1 MVNVP
6 VDVDVENMK
15 KPVVDIITLGCSKNL
30 VDSEKLIRQ
39 LELNGFSVTH
49 DAENPQG
56 EIAVINTCGFIGDAK
71 EESINMILEMAQ
83 RKVKGNLKQ
92 LIVMGCLSERYLH
105 ELEGELPEVDRFYGK
120 FDWERLITDLGKTYY
135 KESCNSRRITTPSHY
150 AYLKISEGCN
160 RTCSYCAIPIITGA
174 HKSRP
179 IEDILSEVEEL
190 VKQGVKEFQV
200 IAQELTYYGLDIY
213 KERKIAELVER
224 IAQTPG
230 VEWIRLHYAYPT
242 QFPMDL
248 LKVMAKYD
256 NVCKYLDIALQHCS
270 DNVLANMHRNIT
282 KEQTYTLLETIRKE
296 VPGIHIRTTLMV
308 GYPGETDEDFAE
320 LTDFIK
326 WAKFERMGAFAY
338 SEEDGTYA
346 SEHYTD
352 DVPEEVKQAR
362 LSKLMRVQQNIS
374 LAHQENKVGKQFKVI
389 IDRLEGDY
397 YIGRTEYDSPE
408 VDPEVLIRK
417 TDDQEL
423 QIGAFYNVKI
433 DSAEEFDLYAH
444 VV

>member
-1 MVNVP
+1 
-6 VDVDVENMK
+6 MK

-56 EIAVINTCGFIGDAK
+56 EIAIINTCGFIGDAK

-160 RTCSYCAIPIITGA
+160 RTCSYCAIPIITGS

-346 SEHYTD
+346 AEHYTD

-417 TDDQEL
+417 TDEQVL

>member
-1 MVNVP
+1 
-6 VDVDVENMK
+6 MK

-39 LELNGFSVTH
+39 LELNGFGVTH
-49 DAENPQG
+49 DAEDPQG
-56 EIAVINTCGFIGDAK
+56 EIAIINTCGFIGDAK

-83 RKVKGNLKQ
+83 RKQTGNLKK

-105 ELEGELPEVDRFYGK
+105 ELEGELPEVDSFYGK
-120 FDWERLITDLGKTYY
+120 FDWEKIISDLGKTYH
-135 KESCNSRRITTPSHY
+135 KEACNSRRITTPSHY

-179 IEDILSEVEEL
+179 IEDIVSEVQEL
-190 VKQGVKEFQV
+190 VSKGVKEFQV
-200 IAQELTYYGLDIY
+200 IAQELTYYGLDLY
-213 KERKIAELVER
+213 KERKIAELIER
-224 IAQTPG
+224 IAQVPG

-248 LKVMAKYD
+248 LRVMAQYN

-270 DNVLANMHRNIT
+270 DSVLANMHRNIT

-296 VPGIHIRTTLMV
+296 VQDIHIRTTLMV
-308 GYPGETDEDFAE
+308 GYPGETDADFAE
-320 LTDFIK
+320 LVDFVK
-326 WAKFERMGAFAY
+326 WAKFDRMGAFAY

-346 SEHYTD
+346 AENYKD
-352 DVPEEVKQAR
+352 DVPADVKQAR

-374 LAHQENKVGKQFKVI
+374 LACQENKVGKTFKVI
-389 IDRLEGDY
+389 IDRLEGDF
-397 YIGRTEYDSPE
+397 YIGRTEFDSPE

-417 TDDQEL
+417 TDNSEL
-423 QIGAFYNVKI
+423 KIGEFYNVQV
-433 DSAEEFDLYAH
+433 DGAEEFDLYAH

>member
-1 MVNVP
+1 MT
-6 VDVDVENMK
+6 
-15 KPVVDIITLGCSKNL
+15 VDIITLGCSKNL

-49 DAENPQG
+49 DAENPKG
-56 EIAVINTCGFIGDAK
+56 EIAIINTCGFIGDAK

-83 RKVKGNLKQ
+83 RKVKGNLKE

-120 FDWERLITDLGKTYY
+120 FDWEKIIADLGKTYFI
-135 KESCNSRRITTPSHY
+135 ESCNSRRITTPSHY

-174 HKSRP
+174 HKSRT

-190 VKQGVKEFQV
+190 VQQGVKEFQI

-230 VEWIRLHYAYPT
+230 VEWLRLHYAYPT

-248 LKVMAKYD
+248 LHVMAKYN

-270 DNVLANMHRNIT
+270 DSVLANMHRNIT
-282 KEQTYTLLETIRKE
+282 KEQTYTLLETIRKS

-308 GYPGETDEDFAE
+308 GYPGETDADFDE
-320 LTDFIK
+320 LVDFVK

-346 SEHYTD
+346 AEHYKD

-374 LAHQENKVGKQFKVI
+374 LAHQDNKVGKQFKVI
-389 IDRLEGDY
+389 IDRTEGDY

-408 VDPEVLIRK
+408 VDPEVLIKK
-417 TDDQEL
+417 TDDAAL
-423 QIGAFYNVKI
+423 QIGEFYNVKI

>member
-1 MVNVP
+1 
-6 VDVDVENMK
+6 MK

-39 LELNGFSVTH
+39 LELNGFGVTH
-49 DAENPQG
+49 DAEDPQG
-56 EIAVINTCGFIGDAK
+56 EIAIINTCGFIGDAK

-83 RKVKGNLKQ
+83 RKQTGNLKK

-105 ELEGELPEVDRFYGK
+105 ELEGELPEVDSFYGK
-120 FDWERLITDLGKTYY
+120 FDWEKIISDLGKTYH
-135 KESCNSRRITTPSHY
+135 KEACNSRRITTPSHY

-179 IEDILSEVEEL
+179 IEDIVSEVQEL
-190 VKQGVKEFQV
+190 VSKGVKEFQV
-200 IAQELTYYGLDIY
+200 IAQELTYYGLDLY
-213 KERKIAELVER
+213 KERKISELIER
-224 IAQTPG
+224 IAQVPG

-248 LKVMAKYD
+248 LRVMAQYN

-270 DNVLANMHRNIT
+270 DSVLANMHRNIT

-296 VPGIHIRTTLMV
+296 VPDIHIRSTLMV
-308 GYPGETDEDFAE
+308 GYPGETDANFAE
-320 LTDFIK
+320 LVDFVK
-326 WAKFERMGAFAY
+326 WAKFDRMGAFAY

-346 SEHYTD
+346 AENYKD
-352 DVPEEVKQAR
+352 DVPADVKQTR

-374 LAHQENKVGKQFKVI
+374 LACQENKVGKTFKVI
-389 IDRLEGDY
+389 IDRLEGDF
-397 YIGRTEYDSPE
+397 YIGRTEFDSPE

-417 TDDQEL
+417 TDNSEL
-423 QIGAFYNVKI
+423 KIGEFYNVQV
-433 DSAEEFDLYAH
+433 DGAEEFDLYAH

>member
-1 MVNVP
+1 
-6 VDVDVENMK
+6 MK

-39 LELNGFSVTH
+39 LELNGFGVTH
-49 DAENPQG
+49 DAEDPQG
-56 EIAVINTCGFIGDAK
+56 EIAIINTCGFIGDAK

-83 RKVKGNLKQ
+83 RKQTGNLKK

-105 ELEGELPEVDRFYGK
+105 ELEGELPEVDSFYGK
-120 FDWERLITDLGKTYY
+120 FDWEKIISDLGKTYH
-135 KESCNSRRITTPSHY
+135 KEACNSRRITTPSHY

-160 RTCSYCAIPIITGA
+160 RTCSYCAIPIITGT

-179 IEDILSEVEEL
+179 IEDIVSEVQEL
-190 VKQGVKEFQV
+190 VSKGVKEFQV
-200 IAQELTYYGLDIY
+200 IAQELTYYGLDLY
-213 KERKIAELVER
+213 KERKIAELIER
-224 IAQTPG
+224 IAQVPG

-248 LKVMAKYD
+248 LRVMAQYN

-270 DNVLANMHRNIT
+270 DSVLANMHRNIT

-296 VPGIHIRTTLMV
+296 VQDIHIRTTLMV
-308 GYPGETDEDFAE
+308 GYPGETDADFAE
-320 LTDFIK
+320 LVDFVK
-326 WAKFERMGAFAY
+326 WAKFDRMGAFAY

-346 SEHYTD
+346 AENYKD
-352 DVPEEVKQAR
+352 DVPADVKQAR

-374 LAHQENKVGKQFKVI
+374 LACQENKVGKTFKVI
-389 IDRLEGDY
+389 IDRLEGDF
-397 YIGRTEYDSPE
+397 YIGRTEFDSPE

-417 TDDQEL
+417 TDNSEL
-423 QIGAFYNVKI
+423 KIGEFYNVQV
-433 DSAEEFDLYAH
+433 DGAEEFDLYAH

>member
-1 MVNVP
+1 MT
-6 VDVDVENMK
+6 
-15 KPVVDIITLGCSKNL
+15 VDIITLGCSKNL

-39 LELNGFSVTH
+39 FELNGFNVTH
-49 DAENPQG
+49 DAEDPQG
-56 EIAVINTCGFIGDAK
+56 EIAIINTCGFIVDAK
-71 EESINMILEMAQ
+71 EESVNMILEMAQ
-83 RKVKGNLKQ
+83 RKQTGNLKQ

-105 ELEGELPEVDRFYGK
+105 ELKGELPEVDRFYGK
-120 FDWERLITDLGKTYY
+120 FDWEKIISDLGRTYH
-135 KESCNSRRITTPSHY
+135 KEACNSRRITTPGHY

-179 IEDILSEVEEL
+179 IEDILSEVQEL
-190 VKQGVKEFQV
+190 VSKGVKEFQV

-224 IAQTPG
+224 IALTPG

-242 QFPMDL
+242 QFPLEL

-270 DNVLANMHRNIT
+270 DSVLANMHRNIT
-282 KEQTYTLLETIRKE
+282 KEQTYSLLETIRRE

-308 GYPGETDEDFAE
+308 GYPGETDADFDE
-320 LTDFIK
+320 LIDFVK

-346 SEHYTD
+346 AEHYTD
-352 DVPEEVKQAR
+352 DVPAEVKQAR

-374 LAHQENKVGKQFKVI
+374 LAHQEDKVGKTFRII

-397 YIGRTEYDSPE
+397 YIGRTEFDSPE
-408 VDPEVLIRK
+408 VDPEVLIRRTEDLK
-417 TDDQEL
+417 
-423 QIGAFYNVKI
+423 IGEFYNVQV

-444 VV
+444 LV

>member
-1 MVNVP
+1 MT
-6 VDVDVENMK
+6 
-15 KPVVDIITLGCSKNL
+15 VDIITLGCSKNL

-49 DAENPQG
+49 DAEKPKG
-56 EIAVINTCGFIGDAK
+56 EIAIINTCGFIGDAK
-71 EESINMILEMAQ
+71 EESINMILKMAQ
-83 RKVKGNLKQ
+83 RKIKGNLKK
-92 LIVMGCLSERYLH
+92 LIVMGCLSERYLY
-105 ELEGELPEVDRFYGK
+105 ELRGELPEVDQFYGK
-120 FDWERLITDLGKTYY
+120 FDWEKIITDLGKTYY
-135 KESCNSRRITTPSHY
+135 KGSCNSRRITTPNHY

-160 RTCSYCAIPIITGA
+160 RTCSYCAIPIITGS
-174 HKSRP
+174 HKSRT
-179 IEDILSEVEEL
+179 IEDILLEVKEL
-190 VKQGVKEFQV
+190 VQQGVKEFQI
-200 IAQELTYYGLDIY
+200 IAQELTYYGLDLY
-213 KERKIAELVER
+213 KERKIGELVER
-224 IAQTPG
+224 IALTPG
-230 VEWIRLHYAYPT
+230 VEWLRLHYAYPT

-248 LKVMAKYD
+248 LQVMAKYN

-270 DNVLANMHRNIT
+270 NSVLANMHRNIT
-282 KEQTYTLLETIRKE
+282 KEQTYTLLETIRKS

-308 GYPGETDEDFAE
+308 GYPGETDAEFDELVDFV
-320 LTDFIK
+320 K

-346 SEHYTD
+346 AEHYKD
-352 DVPEEVKQAR
+352 DVPEEVKKTR

-374 LAHQENKVGKQFKVI
+374 LAHQDSKVGKQFKVI

-408 VDPEVLIRK
+408 VDPEVLIK
-417 TDDQEL
+417 KNEDAAL
-423 QIGAFYNVKI
+423 QIGEFYNVEV